1 MEADMREDVD
11 FLADYLVTEY
21 GIHQEGDHAVSG
33 DIDELGFIGDDEF
46 HSDKEAVGELFF

>member
-1 MEADMREDVD
+1 MREDVD

-33 DIDELGFIGDDEF
+33 EVDELGFIGDDEF
-46 HSDKEAVGELFF
+46 HSEAEAVGELFF